1 MSTVLDETIE
11 NLEKEEEDL
20 NFLQFGIKCWVNMK
34 YSQNDTS
41 ITPAEYER
49 LVNKRKTIKAKL
61 KGVLDLKS
69 ELIKARNALIPV
81 TVQPETETTE
91 KKDEE

>member
-11 NLEKEEEDL
+11 NLEKEAEDL

-34 YSQNDTS
+34 YNDPSMT
-41 ITPAEYER
+41 AEELDR
-49 LVNKRKTIKAKL
+49 LVNKRKATKAKL
-61 KGVLDLKS
+61 KGVLDLKT

-81 TVQPETETTE
+81 TVQPETETE

>member
-11 NLEKEEEDL
+11 NLEKEAEDL

-34 YSQNDTS
+34 YNDPSMT
-41 ITPAEYER
+41 AEELDR
-49 LVNKRKTIKAKL
+49 LVNKRKTTKAKL
-61 KGVLDLKS
+61 KGVLDLKT
-69 ELIKARNALIPV
+69 ELIKARNSLIPV
-81 TVQPETETTE
+81 TVQPETEATE

>member
-11 NLEKEEEDL
+11 NLEKEAEDL

-34 YSQNDTS
+34 YNDPSMT
-41 ITPAEYER
+41 AEELDR
-49 LVNKRKTIKAKL
+49 LVNKRKTTKAKL
-61 KGVLDLKS
+61 KGVLDLKT

-81 TVQPETETTE
+81 TAQPETE
-91 KKDEE
+91 KNDEE

>member
-1 MSTVLDETIE
+1 MSTVLDEVIE
-11 NLEKEEEDL
+11 KLEREEEDL

-41 ITPAEYER
+41 LTAAEYER
-49 LVNKRKTIKAKL
+49 LVEKRSAVKHKMKEVRDR
-61 KGVLDLKS
+61 KM
-69 ELIKARNALIPV
+69 ELIKVRNDLIPV
-81 TVQPETETTE
+81 TVQHESTE

>member
-1 MSTVLDETIE
+1 MSTVLDEVIE
-11 NLEKEEEDL
+11 KLEQEEEDL

-41 ITPAEYER
+41 LTPAEYER
-49 LVNKRKTIKAKL
+49 LVEKRSDVKAKL
-61 KGVLDLKS
+61 RDVKQRKM
-69 ELIKARNALIPV
+69 ELIEVRNALIPV
-81 TVQPETETTE
+81 TVQPETE

>member
-11 NLEKEEEDL
+11 NLEKEAEDL

-34 YSQNDTS
+34 YNDPSMT
-41 ITPAEYER
+41 AEELDR
-49 LVNKRKTIKAKL
+49 LVNKRKVTKAKL

-69 ELIKARNALIPV
+69 ELIKARNSLIPV
-81 TVQPETETTE
+81 TVQPETETE
-91 KKDEE
+91 KNDEE

>member
-11 NLEKEEEDL
+11 NLEKEAEDL

-34 YSQNDTS
+34 YNDPSMT
-41 ITPAEYER
+41 AEELDR
-49 LVNKRKTIKAKL
+49 LVNKRKATKAKL
-61 KGVLDLKS
+61 KGVLDLKT
-69 ELIKARNALIPV
+69 ELIKARNSLIPV
-81 TVQPETETTE
+81 TVQPETEATE

>member
-49 LVNKRKTIKAKL
+49 LVEKRSAVKQKL
-61 KGVLDLKS
+61 KEVKRRKM
-69 ELIKARNALIPV
+69 ELINVRNALIPV
-81 TVQPETETTE
+81 MAQPETESTE

>member
-11 NLEKEEEDL
+11 SLEKEEEDL

-34 YSQNDTS
+34 YSQNDKSLT
-41 ITPAEYER
+41 AEESKR
-49 LVNKRKTIKAKL
+49 LFEKRFAVKQKL
-61 KGVLDLKS
+61 RDVKQRKM
-69 ELIKARNALIPV
+69 ELINVRNALIPV
-81 TVQPETETTE
+81 TVQPETE

>member
-34 YSQNDTS
+34 YSQNDKSLTVEES
-41 ITPAEYER
+41 KRLYE
-49 LVNKRKTIKAKL
+49 KRSAVKQKL
-61 KGVLDLKS
+61 KEVKRRKM
-69 ELIKARNALIPV
+69 ELINVRNALIPV
-81 TVQPETETTE
+81 TVQPETE
-91 KKDEE
+91 KNDEE

>member
-1 MSTVLDETIE
+1 MSTVLDEVIE
-11 NLEKEEEDL
+11 KLEQEEEDL

-41 ITPAEYER
+41 LTAEEYER
-49 LVNKRKTIKAKL
+49 LVEKRKDVKAKL
-61 KGVLDLKS
+61 REVYQRKM

-81 TVQPETETTE
+81 TVQPETE
-91 KKDEE
+91 KKNEE

>member
-41 ITPAEYER
+41 LTPAEYER
-49 LVNKRKTIKAKL
+49 LVEKRSAVKQKL
-61 KGVLDLKS
+61 RDVKQRKM
-69 ELIKARNALIPV
+69 ELIKVRNALIPV
-81 TVQPETETTE
+81 TVQPETERN
-91 KKDEE
+91 DEE

>member
-49 LVNKRKTIKAKL
+49 LVNKRKATKAKL
-61 KGVLDLKS
+61 KGVIDLKN

-81 TVQPETETTE
+81 TVQPETE